1 MRLGDDDTT
10 APGDLRTLALA
21 GFRRVGPDRW
31 VDAEGEGRA
40 TSTAAA
46 LRTARRDV
54 HRDARAGAV
63 EAGRC

>member
-10 APGDLRTLALA
+10 APGDLRVLALA

-31 VDAEGEGRA
+31 VDAEGEGNRA
-40 TSTAAA
+40 TTTAAA

-54 HRDARAGAV
+54 ERERTEGN
-63 EAGRC
+63 RC